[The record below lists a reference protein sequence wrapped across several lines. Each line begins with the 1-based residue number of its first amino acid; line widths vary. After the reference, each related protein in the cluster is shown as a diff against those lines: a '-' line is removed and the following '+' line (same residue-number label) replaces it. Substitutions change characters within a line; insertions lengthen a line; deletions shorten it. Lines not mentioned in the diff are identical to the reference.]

1 MRIFYIDKAKLKSF
15 GSIVFIMLLCIGALA
30 VEAQEPA
37 VTTAGVQDEE
47 LLSHVVSAGDP
58 AKSAVSMMFMADEN
72 TDVNLLAET
81 MQILADNKIKA
92 TFFLSGKFAESHGD
106 MVQSMAESG
115 HEIGVSGYEAVS
127 PANLDYGE
135 NLAALE
141 KADTAIRS
149 ITGQAVQLYSP
160 PYGVLETDIYKAV
173 NEMGMTFI
181 LAGVDSQDW
190 DDVSTEAIISAVLTK
205 AEKGSLICF
214 HPTQM
219 TNLGMQTI
227 INELKGLKLKVL
239 PVGENISK

>member
-15 GSIVFIMLLCIGALA
+15 CSVAFVMLLCVGALA
-30 VEAQEPA
+30 VEAREPA
-37 VTTAGVQDEE
+37 VTTAGVQDEN
-47 LLSHVVSAGDP
+47 LLAHVVSSGDP
-58 AKSAVSMMFMADEN
+58 SKSAVSMMFMADEN

-81 MQILADNKIKA
+81 MQILTDNKLKA
-92 TFFLSGKFAESHGD
+92 TFFVSGKFAESHKD

-115 HEIGVSGYEAVS
+115 FEIGVSGYEAVS

-141 KADTAIRS
+141 KAVTTIRNA
-149 ITGQAVQLYSP
+149 TGQAVSLYSP

-173 NEMGMTFI
+173 NEMGLKFI

-190 DDVSTEAIISAVLTK
+190 DDVSTEAIISTVLTK

-214 HPTQM
+214 HSTEM
-219 TNLGMQTI
+219 NNRGMQTI
-227 INELKGLKLKVL
+227 IHERKGLKLKEL
-239 PVGENISK
+239 PVSQNIGE